1 MFIYKALLCVVLGI
15 VIYRKGILDFRGS
28 FAAIIIGIA
37 IVYFAGLT
45 WLSLLLVFF
54 LIGYFSTEY
63 KYSKK
68 AMLSVAE
75 NNHGRRSAANVLAN
89 GLVPTFVAVF
99 WYFNSNDAMNPLLIA
114 SYIAAVATVTGDT
127 LSSELGVLSKNN
139 PYLITTFERVPTG
152 THGGVSPLGELVGIA
167 GTLLIGISAWALGLA
182 DINVAILAAV
192 VGGSVGFH
200 VDSYLGA
207 IFERK
212 GMIGNATVNFLSTIA
227 GAFTGLCVVLFWI

>member
-1 MFIYKALLCVVLGI
+1 MFIYKALLCGVLGI
-15 VIYRKGILDFRGS
+15 IIYKKEILDFRGS
-28 FAAIIIGIA
+28 LAATLIGISVA
-37 IVYFAGLT
+37 YFAGFT
-45 WLSLLLVFF
+45 WLSLLLVF
-54 LIGYFSTEY
+54 LILGYSSTKY

-68 AMLSVAE
+68 SLLSVAE
-75 NNHGRRSAANVLAN
+75 NNHGRRRATNVLAN
-89 GLVPTFVAVF
+89 GLVPTFVAVL

-114 SYIAAVATVTGDT
+114 SYIAAVAAVTGDT

-139 PYLITTFERVPTG
+139 PYLITNFERVPTG

-182 DINVAILAAV
+182 DVKVALATAV
-192 VGGSVGFH
+192 AGGSVGFH

-212 GMIGNATVNFLSTIA
+212 GIIGNATVNFLSTIA
-227 GAFTGLCVVLFWI
+227 GALAGLCVVLFWI